1 MIDKKKND
9 GMFCYPAV
17 SWLEII
23 IGSINGKLPL
33 YDALA
38 IIANHFL
45 FPDFSTRELYFFFCI
60 ALVIGVD
67 STPAAIPI
75 LRSHLIECKCAC
87 RNDQRNIVLP
97 CVQLAP
103 KTDGIGIHDIGLKG
117 FEFLIKKSVHTKSD
131 TDIPMHLRI
140 LFG

>member
-1 MIDKKKND
+1 
-9 GMFCYPAV
+9 MFCYPAV
-17 SWLEII
+17 SWFEII

-67 STPAAIPI
+67 STPAAKSFFIP
-75 LRSHLIECKCAC
+75 RFFNK
-87 RNDQRNIVLP
+87 
-97 CVQLAP
+97 
-103 KTDGIGIHDIGLKG
+103 GII
-117 FEFLIKKSVHTKSD
+117 FFL
-131 TDIPMHLRI
+131 LYR
-140 LFG
+140 LGYRR